1 MHTYILDHW
10 MPFLAVLGET
20 IFDYRRIESFG
31 PGGPGRDLVVTW
43 QHPGRP

>member
-31 PGGPGRDLVVTW
+31 PGGPGRDLVIT
-43 QHPGRP
+43 